1 MKKIQSKIKNFFNI
15 LFHAAIVSPED
26 RAVQMKKSVR
36 DAYLI
41 ALFFG
46 IFSLINL
53 KDGSFAMMVSTII
66 GAVICFAGGTLTF
79 FTHKDIFTKI
89 GLFGSVAFLFSVYGW
104 IGGNDGFA
112 ILWILCVPF
121 TFIVVFKGYL
131 SFVLSI
137 YYFIYLIIICWS
149 PVSKLVPYKYNHE
162 FLLRF
167 PVLYT
172 FFLILST
179 GVLYQLQLA
188 EIEKEK
194 NRELSFQVK
203 QKENSEHML
212 EQSILLLSRTIEA
225 KDHYTRG
232 HSQRV
237 AEYSRMIAERAGK
250 SVEEQQQIYYAGL
263 LHDIGK
269 IRISD
274 SIINKK
280 GKLTDEEFGFIK
292 LHPLAGEQILSG
304 YSEFSDFMIG
314 AKYHQEK
321 YNGRGYP
328 FGLSGEEIPEIARII
343 GVADAYDAMTSNRSY
358 RKTLPQEVVRG
369 EIEKNLGTQFDP
381 VFGKIM
387 LQIIDDD
394 KDFSLRQEEKSAKT
408 ILLCCP
414 EDAEEHIISNIKDD
428 NFDILTSTTGEQCML
443 SVLSNDVDLV
453 ILDQRKAGIKTYDLM
468 NMIQSYNP
476 ELPVILICSADTH
489 HCGECIYRDSRIL
502 GSEIDEKLRPYV
514 KKLLA
519 EKK

>member
-1 MKKIQSKIKNFFNI
+1 M
-15 LFHAAIVSPED
+15 
-26 RAVQMKKSVR
+26 
-36 DAYLI
+36 
-41 ALFFG
+41 
-46 IFSLINL
+46 
-53 KDGSFAMMVSTII
+53 
-66 GAVICFAGGTLTF
+66 
-79 FTHKDIFTKI
+79 
-89 GLFGSVAFLFSVYGW
+89 
-104 IGGNDGFA
+104 
-112 ILWILCVPF
+112 
-121 TFIVVFKGYL
+121 
-131 SFVLSI
+131 
-137 YYFIYLIIICWS
+137 
-149 PVSKLVPYKYNHE
+149 
-162 FLLRF
+162 
-167 PVLYT
+167 
-172 FFLILST
+172 
-179 GVLYQLQLA
+179 
-188 EIEKEK
+188 
-194 NRELSFQVK
+194 
-203 QKENSEHML
+203 
-212 EQSILLLSRTIEA
+212 
-225 KDHYTRG
+225 
-232 HSQRV
+232 
-237 AEYSRMIAERAGK
+237 
-250 SVEEQQQIYYAGL
+250 
-263 LHDIGK
+263 
-269 IRISD
+269 
-274 SIINKK
+274 
-280 GKLTDEEFGFIK
+280 
-292 LHPLAGEQILSG
+292 SG